1 MRFKDSLVAAFK
13 SLSANKL
20 RSVLTMLGIVIGV
33 AAVIGL
39 MSIGRGVQT
48 SITATFENLGTN
60 AIYVIP
66 STPGATGFG
75 GLTGSA
81 PTLSVDD
88 AEALANPSRVRS
100 VAAVAPVGTNYAD
113 VLAGNESVTTAI
125 TGTTPAYMEAMGYS
139 LASGQF
145 ISERNVSHRDS
156 VVVLGNKTA
165 SDLFG
170 TDEPVGEKVKIK
182 GRRFTVVGI
191 LEAKGGAIMGVSQDE
206 LVIVPVTTFYSRL
219 FTQRT
224 ANGEDAVQTIV
235 VQVASAEA
243 INSAIRDIED
253 VLRYRHRLG
262 ADDEDD
268 FAVISQEQ
276 ILGTLQQ
283 ITGVLTLFLGAIAGI
298 SLLVGG
304 IGIMN
309 IMLVS
314 VTERTREIGVR
325 KAVGAKRR
333 DILRQFLLEA
343 AMISLVGSGIGIIG
357 GFVMSRLVSG
367 LSLGMGGG
375 EGITPV
381 ISPDIVVLAI
391 GVAIFI
397 GVISGIYPALRA
409 ARLNPIDALHYG

>member
-1 MRFKDSLVAAFK
+1 MRFRDSLIAALK

-20 RSVLTMLGIVIGV
+20 RSALTMLGIVIGV
-33 AAVIGL
+33 GAVIGL
-39 MSIGRGVQT
+39 MSIGRGVES
-48 SITATFENLGTN
+48 SITSTLEGLGTN

-75 GLTGSA
+75 GMTGST

-88 AEALANPSRVRS
+88 AEALADPALVRS
-100 VAAVAPVGTNYAD
+100 VTAVAPVGSNYAD
-113 VLAGNESVTTAI
+113 VIAGSESITTTI
-125 TGTTPAYMEAMGYS
+125 TGSTPAYMGAMGYS

-156 VVVLGNKTA
+156 VVVLGDKTA

-170 TDEPVGEKVKIK
+170 EDDPVGQKVKIK
-182 GRRFTVVGI
+182 GRRFTVVGV
-191 LEAKGGAIMGVSQDE
+191 LEAKGGAMMGISQDE
-206 LVIVPVTTFYSRL
+206 LVLVPITTYHTRL

-224 ANGEDAVQTIV
+224 ASGEDAVQTII
-235 VQVASAEA
+235 VQVASADSVDGA
-243 INSAIRDIED
+243 TRDIED
-253 VLRYRHRLG
+253 ILRQRHRLA

-276 ILGTLQQ
+276 ILGTVQEV
-283 ITGVLTLFLGAIAGI
+283 TGVLTLLLGAIAGI

-314 VTERTREIGVR
+314 VTERTREIGIR
-325 KAVGAKRR
+325 KALGAKRR

-343 AMISLVGSGIGIIG
+343 AVISLAGSGIGIVGGWVVARLFSGFNIG
-357 GFVMSRLVSG
+357 GGAVMAV
-367 LSLGMGGG
+367 
-375 EGITPV
+375 V
-381 ISPDIVVLAI
+381 SPDIIGLAI
-391 GVAIFI
+391 SVAIFI
-397 GVISGIYPALRA
+397 GLVSGIYPALRA

>member
-1 MRFKDSLVAAFK
+1 VKFRDSLVAALK

-48 SITATFENLGTN
+48 GITATFENLGTN

-100 VAAVAPVGTNYAD
+100 VAAVAPVGTSYAD

-125 TGTTPAYMEAMGYS
+125 TGTTPAYMDAMGYS

-145 ISERNVSHRDS
+145 ISARNVSHRDS

-170 TDEPVGEKVKIK
+170 TDDPVGEKVKIK
-182 GRRFTVVGI
+182 GRRFTVVGV
-191 LEAKGGAIMGVSQDE
+191 LEAKGGAIMGISQDE
-206 LVIVPVTTFYSRL
+206 MVIVPATTFYSRL

-224 ANGEDAVQTIV
+224 ASGEDAVQTIV
-235 VQVASAEA
+235 VQVTSAEA
-243 INSAIRDIED
+243 VNSAIRDIED
-253 VLRYRHRLG
+253 VLRQRHRLG
-262 ADDEDD
+262 TGEEDD

-276 ILGTLQQ
+276 ILGTLEQ

-343 AMISLVGSGIGIIG
+343 AMISLVGSGVGIAAGVIMARL
-357 GFVMSRLVSG
+357 FSRINI
-367 LSLGMGGG
+367 MGG
-375 EGITPV
+375 ETIMTV
-381 ISPDIVVLAI
+381 VSPDIIGLAI
-391 GVAIFI
+391 SVAIFI

>member
-1 MRFKDSLVAAFK
+1 VRFRDSLVAALK

-48 SITATFENLGTN
+48 SITSTFENLGTN

-75 GLTGSA
+75 GLTGSV

-113 VLAGNESVTTAI
+113 VLAGTESVTTAI

-145 ISERNVSHRDS
+145 ISERNVSHRDL

-170 TDEPVGEKVKIK
+170 TDDPVGEKVKIK
-182 GRRFTVVGI
+182 GRRFTVVGV
-191 LEAKGGAIMGVSQDE
+191 LETKGGAIMGVSQDE
-206 LVIVPVTTFYSRL
+206 LVIVPITTFHSRL

-224 ANGEDAVQTIV
+224 ASGEDAVQTIV

-253 VLRYRHRLG
+253 VLRQRHRLG
-262 ADDEDD
+262 TGDEDD

-343 AMISLVGSGIGIIG
+343 AMISLVGSGIGIVAGVIMARL
-357 GFVMSRLVSG
+357 FSRINI
-367 LSLGMGGG
+367 MGG
-375 EGITPV
+375 EAIMTV
-381 ISPDIVVLAI
+381 VSPDIIGLAI
-391 GVAIFI
+391 SVAIFI
-397 GVISGIYPALRA
+397 GIVSGIYPALRA